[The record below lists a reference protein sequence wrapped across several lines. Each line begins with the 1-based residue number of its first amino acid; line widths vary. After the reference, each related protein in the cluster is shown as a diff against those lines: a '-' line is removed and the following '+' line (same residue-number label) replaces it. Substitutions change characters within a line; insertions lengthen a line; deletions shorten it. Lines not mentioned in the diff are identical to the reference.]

1 MNMNRYIY
9 TLMAAVA
16 LLLGITACNE
26 KLSMFEANQNP
37 PEVTDFSPKN
47 GVAGTEISITGA
59 NLQEVDSIKIGGVKT
74 DVKYRINRSLVIAGV
89 TNEVVSG
96 IIEVFTPY
104 GSIKTSESFTMEYV
118 IPELTGY
125 VNKSRP
131 YTVVGLTGENLD
143 IVTGVLFGTKEATV
157 VTQTRE
163 EIEVE
168 VPYFKDEAV
177 DIVLN
182 YQYGTEIRQVS
193 TSGTPFSLELAYP
206 SVSDYPRM
214 TSAGSSIEIK
224 GVNLTQVDSVFVG
237 EYKAEITK
245 RATDVLTCQLSA
257 EYEVTGT
264 KKITFYYYDE
274 TKLETAEDCQVIVP
288 EVYIWKNITL
298 YGHGS
303 ENANLFSGT
312 TGKYYNPC
320 EFADNK
326 EIIHLCAT
334 QNSDGMQLAGFSK
347 KLNIHKFKCNGKALE
362 ADGLNLR
369 FRKLLETTPA
379 EKAYMDKIKNGTLE
393 KISIEQAKADGL
405 NLTGSTKQVA
415 RYKLLDDNYNKT
427 NLEGFDIGGINLL
440 LVYSDVDGK
449 NLVAIGFVELV
460 AVQMESVSDTKGSMT
475 LNFYFQ
481 KD

>member
-264 KKITFYYYDE
+264 
-274 TKLETAEDCQVIVP
+274 
-288 EVYIWKNITL
+288 
-298 YGHGS
+298 
-303 ENANLFSGT
+303 
-312 TGKYYNPC
+312 
-320 EFADNK
+320 
-326 EIIHLCAT
+326 
-334 QNSDGMQLAGFSK
+334 
-347 KLNIHKFKCNGKALE
+347 
-362 ADGLNLR
+362 
-369 FRKLLETTPA
+369 
-379 EKAYMDKIKNGTLE
+379 
-393 KISIEQAKADGL
+393 
-405 NLTGSTKQVA
+405 
-415 RYKLLDDNYNKT
+415 
-427 NLEGFDIGGINLL
+427 
-440 LVYSDVDGK
+440 
-449 NLVAIGFVELV
+449 
-460 AVQMESVSDTKGSMT
+460 
-475 LNFYFQ
+475 
-481 KD
+481 

>member
-1 MNMNRYIY
+1 MNRYIY
-9 TLMAAVA
+9 IVMAAVS
-16 LLLGITACNE
+16 LLIGITACNE

-37 PEVTDFSPKN
+37 PEVFDFSPKN
-47 GVAGTEISITGA
+47 GVAGTEIHITGA
-59 NLQEVDSIKIGGVKT
+59 NLQEVDSVKIGGIKA
-74 DVKYRINRSLVIAGV
+74 DVKYRINKSLVIAGV

-104 GSIKTSESFTMEYV
+104 GSVKTKESFTMEYM

-131 YTVVGLTGENLD
+131 YTVVALTGENLD

-168 VPYFKDEAV
+168 VPYFTEEAV

-206 SVSDYPRM
+206 SVSDYPKII
-214 TSAGSSIEIK
+214 SAGSSIVLTGE
-224 GVNLTQVDSVFVG
+224 NLTQVDSVYVG
-237 EYKAEITK
+237 EYKAEITQ
-245 RATDVLTCQLSA
+245 RATDRLTCQLST
-257 EYEVTGT
+257 EYKTT
-264 KKITFYYYDE
+264 DTRKITLYYYEE
-274 TKLETAEDCQVIVP
+274 TKWETAEDCQVIVP
-288 EVYIWKNITL
+288 EVYIWKNVTL

-303 ENANLFSGT
+303 ENANLFSGI

-326 EIIHLCAT
+326 EMIHLCAT

-362 ADGLNLR
+362 ANGLNLR
-369 FRKLLETTPA
+369 FRKLFETIPA

-405 NLTGSTKQVA
+405 DLTGNTKQVA
-415 RYKLLDDNYNKT
+415 RYRLSDENYNKT
-427 NLEGFDIGGINLL
+427 NQEGFEIGGINML
-440 LVYSDVDGK
+440 LVYSDTGGK

-460 AVQMESVSDTKGSMT
+460 AVAMESVSDIKGSMT
-475 LNFYFQ
+475 VNFYFQ

>member
-1 MNMNRYIY
+1 M
-9 TLMAAVA
+9 
-16 LLLGITACNE
+16 
-26 KLSMFEANQNP
+26 
-37 PEVTDFSPKN
+37 
-47 GVAGTEISITGA
+47 AGTEISITGA

-245 RATDVLTCQLSA
+245 RATDVLT
-257 EYEVTGT
+257 
-264 KKITFYYYDE
+264 
-274 TKLETAEDCQVIVP
+274 
-288 EVYIWKNITL
+288 
-298 YGHGS
+298 
-303 ENANLFSGT
+303 
-312 TGKYYNPC
+312 
-320 EFADNK
+320 
-326 EIIHLCAT
+326 
-334 QNSDGMQLAGFSK
+334 
-347 KLNIHKFKCNGKALE
+347 
-362 ADGLNLR
+362 
-369 FRKLLETTPA
+369 
-379 EKAYMDKIKNGTLE
+379 
-393 KISIEQAKADGL
+393 
-405 NLTGSTKQVA
+405 
-415 RYKLLDDNYNKT
+415 
-427 NLEGFDIGGINLL
+427 
-440 LVYSDVDGK
+440 
-449 NLVAIGFVELV
+449 
-460 AVQMESVSDTKGSMT
+460 VS
-475 LNFYFQ
+475 
-481 KD
+481 